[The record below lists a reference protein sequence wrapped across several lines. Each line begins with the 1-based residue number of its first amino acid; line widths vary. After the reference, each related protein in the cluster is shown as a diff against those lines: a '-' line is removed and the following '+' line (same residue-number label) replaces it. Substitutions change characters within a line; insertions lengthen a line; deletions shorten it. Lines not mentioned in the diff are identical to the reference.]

1 MSLKEKMQAALKRAN
16 SSKKDGGKDGGS
28 RTNAKKEKQLQEVPV
43 NPKGVFTGPLS
54 KMKAKKSIRTG
65 ENETAYAY
73 KKGLNSKQ
81 KIFKYADS
89 GTAVD
94 RSKLTALNLE
104 KPKGTNKPTFM
115 KKSVTSAKQRSAER
129 IARNTEQ

>member
-1 MSLKEKMQAALKRAN
+1 MTLKDKMNAALKKAN
-16 SSKKDGGKDGGS
+16 SVKKDGGDKGKRKD
-28 RTNAKKEKQLQEVPV
+28 KQLPEVPV
-43 NPKGVFTGPLS
+43 NPKDVFQGPFS

-65 ENETAYAY
+65 ENDTAYAY
-73 KKGLNSKQ
+73 KKGFNSKQ
-81 KIFKYADS
+81 KIFKYADK
-89 GTAVD
+89 GNAVD
-94 RSKLTALNLE
+94 LSKLGALNLE